1 MQKNFFK
8 KMWWNGRMGHSSYLM
23 FALQLVNFLLITYH
37 FLIEGNKVFTTFIT
51 DLWVFVTIVIIFYIP
66 ISILI
71 GKWHTDTQIREEMKM
86 KMFQDPI
93 MAKMVKGLLDVKE
106 GKSDKNEIN
115 EFREFLIEI
124 EKKTLK
130 NFKENISAI

>member
-1 MQKNFFK
+1 MQKNILR
-8 KMWWNGRMGHSSYLM
+8 KMWWDGRMGHSSYLM
-23 FALQLVNFLLITYH
+23 FMLQLVNFLLITYN
-37 FLIEGNKVFTTFIT
+37 FLIEGNKVFESFVTNM
-51 DLWVFVTIVIIFYIP
+51 WVFGTIMMIFYIP

-93 MAKMVKGLLDVKE
+93 TAKMIKGLLDVKE
-106 GKSDKNEIN
+106 GKADKNEIK

-124 EKKTLK
+124 EKKDI
-130 NFKENISAI
+130 KEF